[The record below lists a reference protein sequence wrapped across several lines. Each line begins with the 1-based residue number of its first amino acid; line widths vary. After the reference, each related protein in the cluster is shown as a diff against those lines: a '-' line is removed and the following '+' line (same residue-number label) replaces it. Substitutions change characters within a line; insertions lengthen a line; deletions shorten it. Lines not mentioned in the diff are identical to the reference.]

1 MSILP
6 NTAESC
12 RHIRAQ
18 TMLILELTH
27 VLKKAAKYPLLYP
40 VPYFLLFPKPA
51 VFRAEVW

>member
-18 TMLILELTH
+18 TMLILEFTH
-27 VLKKAAKYPLLYP
+27 VLKKAAKYLLLYP
-40 VPYFLLFPKPA
+40 VSYFLLFPKPA